1 MEKYHGSVA
10 SKGIAIGKIHELEQ
24 KNDAVRREH
33 IEDVE
38 AEKNRF
44 TIAQEKAMKQLE
56 NLYEIAVKQV
66 GESNAL
72 LFDIHKMML
81 EDDDY
86 VDSIINI
93 IESQKVNAE
102 YAVAVT
108 SDNFANTFA
117 SMDDDY
123 MKERAADVKDIS
135 SRLINVLLGKSD
147 SGLNFSEVC
156 IVVADDLTPSETVQM
171 DKSKI
176 LAFVTRKGSTNSH
189 TAILSRTMSIP
200 AIVGV
205 DVPQGVS
212 GKTAIV
218 NGMNGNFIIEPTED
232 EIAQAKKIAESEK
245 LRKELLLEY
254 KGKPTQTK
262 SGKKINV
269 YANIGSIGDI
279 GLALQNDAEGIGLFR
294 SEFLYLEQ
302 SDYPSEELQFSVY
315 KQAAQMMAGKKVI
328 IRTMDIGADKQIDY
342 FNLEKEENPALG
354 YRAVR
359 ICLNDEEMFKT
370 QLRALIRASYYGKIS
385 IMVPMIVSV
394 WEVKKVKEIIE
405 EIKTE
410 LKKQNIPFGEFEFGV
425 MIETPAAVMIADDL
439 AELVDFFSIGTND
452 LTQYTLAID
461 RQNQKL
467 EKFYDPHHPAVLKMI
482 EIIGKTAQKHN
493 IWAGICGELG
503 SDIELTEKFVHYG
516 IEELSVSPSAILQV
530 RQVICNLE

>member
-10 SKGIAIGKIHELEQ
+10 SKGVVIGKIHELEQ
-24 KNDAVRREH
+24 KNDTVRRERVSD
-33 IEDVE
+33 IE
-38 AEKNRF
+38 AEKARF
-44 TIAQEKAMKQLE
+44 TTAQEKAIKELE
-56 NLYEIAVKQV
+56 NLYEIALKQV

-86 VDSIINI
+86 VDSIVNI

-135 SRLINVLLGKSD
+135 GRLINVLLGKSET
-147 SGLNFSEVC
+147 GLHLAEPC

-176 LAFVTRKGSTNSH
+176 LGFVTRKGSTNSH

-205 DVPQGVS
+205 DVPRGLS
-212 GKTAIV
+212 GKTAICD
-218 NGMNGNFIIEPTED
+218 GMKGDFIVEPTE
-232 EIAQAKKIAESEK
+232 EEVAKAQKKAESEK
-245 LRKELLLEY
+245 IRKKLLEEY
-254 KGKPTQTK
+254 KGKPSVTK

-315 KQAAQMMAGKKVI
+315 KQAAEMMAGKKVI

-342 FNLEKEENPALG
+342 FNLEAEENPALG

-359 ICLNDEEMFKT
+359 ICLNDEDMFKT
-370 QLRALIRASYYGKIS
+370 QLRALIRASYFGKIS
-385 IMVPMIVSV
+385 VMVPMIISV
-394 WEVKKVKEIIE
+394 WEVKRVKELINSV
-405 EIKTE
+405 KTE
-410 LKKQNIPFGEFEFGV
+410 LKEQNIPYGDIEFGV

-467 EKFYDPHHPAVLKMI
+467 EQFYDAHHPAVLRMI
-482 EIIGKTAQKHN
+482 EIIGQTAKKHN

-503 SDIELTEKFVHYG
+503 ADIELTKKFVEYG

-530 RQVICNLE
+530 REVICNLD